1 MKVLLIVIL
10 LLLLLTCLCGANGT
24 RKGKK
29 MLKRQINSVENCN
42 YLDTLNNS
50 DILFSNRNKSHF
62 KTNCI
67 SAIAIQTAY
76 SKR

>member
-10 LLLLLTCLCGANGT
+10 LLLLVTCLCVAN
-24 RKGKK
+24 KQEKEK
-29 MLKRQINSVENCN
+29 MLKRQINSIENCN

-50 DILFSNRNKSHF
+50 DMFSNRTRSHF
-62 KTNCI
+62 RTNCI
-67 SAIAIQTAY
+67 SVIASQTAY

>member
-1 MKVLLIVIL
+1 MEQEK
-10 LLLLLTCLCGANGT
+10 
-24 RKGKK
+24 KKK